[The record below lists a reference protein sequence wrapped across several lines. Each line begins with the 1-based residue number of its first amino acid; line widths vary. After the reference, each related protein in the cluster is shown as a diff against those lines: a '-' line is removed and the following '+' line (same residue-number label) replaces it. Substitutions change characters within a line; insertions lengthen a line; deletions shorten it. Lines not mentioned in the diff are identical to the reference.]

1 MSIVADRPQ
10 GCTNFKLH
18 QLGRVVARH
27 YDDYLGEAGLKGTQY
42 SLLSHIIAF
51 GPLRAGELARRMRL
65 DNSTLTRTLATLERQ
80 GWIRRRAGEDARSRL
95 IEATPAGRARRE
107 QAKQHWKHAQ
117 QALNERLG
125 TAEINQLHALLD
137 TLTAALEDSSDTES
151 GRTEPTG

>member
-42 SLLSHIIAF
+42 SLLSHIVAF

-65 DNSTLTRTLATLERQ
+65 DNSTLTRTLTTLERQ
-80 GWIRRRAGEDARSRL
+80 GWIRRRAGADGRSRL
-95 IEATPAGRARRE
+95 IEATPAGRERRE
-107 QAKQHWKHAQ
+107 QAKQQWKQAQ
-117 QALNERLG
+117 EALNERLG
-125 TAEINQLHALLD
+125 AAEINQLHSLLD
-137 TLTAALEDSSDTES
+137 TLTATLEHTDHAELDSSAS
-151 GRTEPTG
+151 NG